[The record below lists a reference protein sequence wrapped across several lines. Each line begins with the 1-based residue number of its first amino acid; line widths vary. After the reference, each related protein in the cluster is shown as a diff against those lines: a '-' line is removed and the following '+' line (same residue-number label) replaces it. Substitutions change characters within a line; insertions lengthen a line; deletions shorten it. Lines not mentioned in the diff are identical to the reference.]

1 MLMLRAAVEVHVPA
15 NSTRFFKARTSGK
28 AWGEQME
35 FVGSNGILGAQ
46 RAVCTLMNGRT
57 RVCIRNSTSNNLRCR
72 KGEVMEY
79 LKKVRNEPLLKREK
93 VVERNEP
100 VFKGEKLVEKN
111 EPVLKGEQG
120 MVRNEPLLVRM
131 EVKDPLVR
139 KRNGGERNEPV
150 LRTEMR
156 EGKSR
161 CSGRK
166 KKFRSLPAT

>member
-1 MLMLRAAVEVHVPA
+1 MVMLRAVVEVHVPP

-28 AWGEQME
+28 VWRKEME
-35 FVGSNGILGAQ
+35 FVGSNGILGAP
-46 RAVCTLMNGRT
+46 RTVCTLMNGRT

-72 KGEVMEY
+72 KGEVMGY

-100 VFKGEKLVEKN
+100 VFKGE
-111 EPVLKGEQG
+111 QG

-131 EVKDPLVR
+131 QVKDPLVR